1 MHLGVYITFAP
12 EDKAYAEQLRDR
24 LIDNGVLKYDP
35 MASVDKDRNWSYSCF
50 FSSSSPNKTLN
61 HVHISTAGCLV
72 VICSSNTQNKADIPD
87 EVSLAKGLGVPV
99 FPVLV
104 SEFADKE
111 RLLNL
116 LNLDSFVQGD
126 SVDERFAILEHDL
139 IPPAIEYKN
148 VYTSR
153 DYSGK
158 KLVLLVD
165 DATGVR
171 RVTALATLA
180 HFKEDITFILAI
192 NGYEGLEVLDHIKP
206 DLVILDIMMPG
217 IDGIETLRRIMANPD
232 TQNLSVIMYSALS
245 GPEETKTVEMGAK
258 AYVRKPELEKLYAE
272 MEKVLYK

>member
-1 MHLGVYITFAP
+1 M
-12 EDKAYAEQLRDR
+12 
-24 LIDNGVLKYDP
+24 
-35 MASVDKDRNWSYSCF
+35 
-50 FSSSSPNKTLN
+50 
-61 HVHISTAGCLV
+61 V

-104 SEFADKE
+104 SEFADKKS
-111 RLLNL
+111 LLNL

-217 IDGIETLRRIMANPD
+217 LDGVETLRRIMANPD

>member
-1 MHLGVYITFAP
+1 MHLGVYFTFAP

-24 LIDNGVLKYDP
+24 LIDDGVLKYDS
-35 MASVDKDRNWSYSCF
+35 MANINKDRNWSYSCF
-50 FSSSSPNKTLN
+50 FPSGNKVLN

-72 VICSSNTQNKADIPD
+72 VICSGNTQNNADIPG

-99 FPVLV
+99 FPVVV
-104 SEFADKE
+104 SEFADKTS
-111 RLLNL
+111 LLNL
-116 LNLDSFVQGD
+116 LNLDSFVQGK
-126 SVDERFAILEHDL
+126 SIDERFGVLVHNL
-139 IPPAIEYKN
+139 VPPAIEYKN

-171 RVTALATLA
+171 RITAMMTMA
-180 HFKEDITFILAI
+180 HFKEDINFILAI

-217 IDGIETLRRIMANPD
+217 LDGIETLRRIMANPD
-232 TQNLSVIMYSALS
+232 TQNLDVIMYSALS
-245 GPEETKTVEMGAK
+245 GPEETKTIEMGAK
-258 AYVRKPELEKLYAE
+258 AYVRKPNLEKLYAE